1 MAIPSE
7 LHPEILSR
15 HRAGQSDSAIVR
27 WLSTLKPPV
36 VVGRIAVLKL
46 RQRLLSEAAEHVP
59 EHVTRHKASGA
70 QGRAA
75 RAAESKREQGQHAAR
90 GGGVVVIEIPPEAN
104 TERAHLHA
112 LAVQLRLQALVNAD
126 TVMTLPDK
134 LRASCAIAQA
144 MSKLSVQA
152 ELERRIECLE
162 RERAAEADILVAE
175 RQKVEI
181 ERRRVDAERA
191 ALNERWAQLRKEL
204 AGVQN

>member
-1 MAIPSE
+1 
-7 LHPEILSR
+7 
-15 HRAGQSDSAIVR
+15 
-27 WLSTLKPPV
+27 
-36 VVGRIAVLKL
+36 
-46 RQRLLSEAAEHVP
+46 
-59 EHVTRHKASGA
+59 
-70 QGRAA
+70 
-75 RAAESKREQGQHAAR
+75 
-90 GGGVVVIEIPPEAN
+90 VVVIEIPPEAN

-191 ALNERWAQLRKEL
+191 ELNERWAQLRKQL

>member
-15 HRAGQSDSAIVR
+15 HSAGQSDGAIVR
-27 WLSTLKPPV
+27 WLSTLDPPV
-36 VVGRIAVLKL
+36 VVGRVAVLKL
-46 RQRLLSEAAEHVP
+46 RQRLTQEAEHVP
-59 EHVTRHKASGA
+59 EHVTGHKASGA

-75 RAAESKREQGQHAAR
+75 RAAESARERKQHQAR
-90 GGGVVVIEIPPEAN
+90 GGGVVVIDVQPEKR

-112 LAVQLRLQALVNAD
+112 LAVQLRLQELVNAD
-126 TVMTLPDK
+126 EVMTLPDK

-152 ELERRIECLE
+152 ELERRIEVLE
-162 RERAAEADILVAE
+162 RERAAEAEILVAE

-181 ERRRVDAERA
+181 ERRRIDAERQALDA
-191 ALNERWAQLRKEL
+191 AWAELR
-204 AGVQN
+204 ARG

>member
-15 HRAGQSDSAIVR
+15 HSAGQSDSAIVR
-27 WLSTLKPPV
+27 WLSTLDPPV
-36 VVGRIAVLKL
+36 VVGRVAVLKL
-46 RQRLLSEAAEHVP
+46 RQRLTPAAEHVP
-59 EHVTRHKASGA
+59 EHVTGHKASGA

-75 RAAESKREQGQHAAR
+75 RAAESARERKQHQAR
-90 GGGVVVIEIPPEAN
+90 GGGVVVIDVKPEQR

-112 LAVQLRLQALVNAD
+112 LAVQLRLQELVNAD
-126 TVMTLPDK
+126 VVMTLPDK

-152 ELERRIECLE
+152 ELERRIEILE
-162 RERAAEADILVAE
+162 RERAAEAEILVAE

-181 ERRRVDAERA
+181 ERRRIDAERQALDA
-191 ALNERWAQLRKEL
+191 AWAELR
-204 AGVQN
+204 ARA

>member
-1 MAIPSE
+1 MAIPGE
-7 LHPEILSR
+7 LYPEILSR

-27 WLSTLKPPV
+27 WLSTLDPPV

-46 RQRLLSEAAEHVP
+46 RQRLSETA

-75 RAAESKREQGQHAAR
+75 RAAESEREQRQHAAR

-191 ALNERWAQLRKEL
+191 ELNERWAQLRKQL